1 MAKELCPENY
11 KTLLKEIKE
20 EKLIQKI
27 SPVYELWNLIILDIN
42 ITQTVQSIDSIQF
55 LFNPID
61 IFL

>member
-20 EKLIQKI
+20 EKLIQKN
-27 SPVYELWNLIILDIN
+27 PVYELWNLIILDIN